1 MSTID
6 SISASTAISSAYAFK
21 TNELSEETKAKLQA
35 LGIDPSTVSSES
47 EAQSLIAQV
56 EAMSKSDQAR
66 PNSSDQSLL
75 TKAQSL
81 AEDVGVQY
89 SYKDNLDELCK
100 KISEKIEQLASQYG
114 NDGAKMS
121 VLEDYQRELA
131 SIDSRY
137 STEIDKSNDIFNAMN
152 MISVSNKYAL
162 GLK

>member
-1 MSTID
+1 MSIN
-6 SISASTAISSAYAFK
+6 AISSSMAVSSAYTTK
-21 TNELSEETKAKLQA
+21 STELSEETKAKLQA

-56 EAMSKSDQAR
+56 EAMSQSDQAR
-66 PNSSDQSLL
+66 PNSSDQTLL
-75 TKAQSL
+75 TKAQAL

-89 SYKDNLDELCK
+89 SYKDNLDDLCE
-100 KISEKIEQLASQYG
+100 KISQKIEQLASQYG

-121 VLEDYQRELA
+121 ILEDYQRELS

-137 STEIDKSNDIFNAMN
+137 STEIDKDDSIFNAMN